1 MALHQV
7 SFPEEILER
16 GFWLYV
22 WHIVCGKDGFYY
34 VGRTGDSSSQ
44 FASSP
49 FSRLGQHL
57 DLRPSA
63 KANTLLKHVREK
75 KLDPLKCTFVLHAY
89 GPLFPEQ
96 ESLELHRKYRDQIAP
111 LESVLADLL
120 KSKGFPVVGR
130 HGKSKA
136 ATEKLRLEIERV
148 FLEALDAPAR

>member
-1 MALHQV
+1 MALHRV
-7 SFPEEILER
+7 SFPGAILER
-16 GFWLYV
+16 EFWLYV
-22 WHIVCGKDGFYY
+22 WHITCGNDEFYY

-57 DLRPSA
+57 DIRPSA
-63 KANTLLKHVREK
+63 KANTLLKHARGK
-75 KLDPLKCTFVLHAY
+75 GFDPLKSSFELQAY

-120 KSKGFPVVGR
+120 KSKGFPVVGM
-130 HGKSKA
+130 HGKSKKA
-136 ATEKLRLEIERV
+136 SEELCSEIERV
-148 FLEALDAPAR
+148 FMEALDAPAR